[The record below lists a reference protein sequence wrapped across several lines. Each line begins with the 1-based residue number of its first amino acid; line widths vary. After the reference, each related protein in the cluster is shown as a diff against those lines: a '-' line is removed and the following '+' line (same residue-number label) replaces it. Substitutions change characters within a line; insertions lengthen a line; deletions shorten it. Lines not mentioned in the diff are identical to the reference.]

1 MQRRLNTSRLDFH
14 DQLAKR
20 PSVILSRR
28 LFRPAPL
35 LLLIIALLIG
45 AAAIVYAQLEGGDRG
60 VAPIDSSGSYEVGG
74 ITVDVAGKNAD
85 DARIGGWREAQRK
98 GWKMLWARVNGQ
110 PAAAAPGLP
119 DSTLDSIVGGI
130 VVEDEQIGTT
140 RYIARLG
147 VLFDRARAGQLLGV
161 RGQTMRSPPMLV
173 IPVIW
178 SGSTPQTFEM
188 RTEWQKAWARFRS
201 GGSPIDYV
209 RPSGTGSDPL
219 LLNVAQAR
227 RPGRTWWRMLLD
239 QYGAADIVVPEV
251 LLNRQWPGGPVL
263 ARFIARHGPDG
274 HVIETF
280 ELRAENGDALPAML
294 DEGVRRI
301 DEAYSRALRVGRL
314 KPDPSLVIEEPEL
327 PLDDT
332 LTIDE
337 AVAMVSPMEST
348 AFTIQVETP
357 DAPSVGAAENA
368 IRAVPGVRSASTTS
382 LALGGISVM
391 RVAYDGELGG
401 LRIALAAR
409 GWKVEDAG
417 GVLRIRR
424 QGASPPPP
432 DSTTGQPPR

>member
-1 MQRRLNTSRLDFH
+1 MT
-14 DQLAKR
+14 
-20 PSVILSRR
+20 LSRR
-28 LFRPAPL
+28 LISPVPL
-35 LLLIIALLIG
+35 LLLLLAILG
-45 AAAIVYAQLEGGDRG
+45 LGAIVYAQLEPGERG

-74 ITVDVAGKNAD
+74 ISVDVAGKTAD
-85 DARIGGWREAQRK
+85 EARIGGWREAQRK

-110 PAAAAPGLP
+110 PVSAAPGLP

-130 VVEDEQIGTT
+130 VVEDEQIGTS

-173 IPVIW
+173 IPVQW
-178 SGSTPQTFEM
+178 SGSTPQTFET

-251 LLNRQWPGGPVL
+251 TLNRLWPGGPVL
-263 ARFIARHGPDG
+263 ARFVARHGPDG

-280 ELRAENGDALPAML
+280 SLSAPNGDALPAML

-301 DEAYSRALRVGRL
+301 DEAYSRALQDGRL
-314 KPDPSLVIEEPEL
+314 RPDPSLVIEEPEA
-327 PLDDT
+327 PLDEQ
-332 LTIDE
+332 LTTDE
-337 AVAMVSPMEST
+337 AVAEVALLDAAS
-348 AFTIQVETP
+348 FTIQVDTP
-357 DAPSVGAAENA
+357 DAASVGAAESA
-368 IRAVPGVRSASTTS
+368 LRAVPGVRSASTVS
-382 LALGGISVM
+382 LALGGVSVM
-391 RVAYDGELGG
+391 RVAYGGDIGG
-401 LRIALAAR
+401 LRLALAAR
-409 GWKVEDAG
+409 GWRVEDVG
-417 GVLRIRR
+417 GALRIRR
-424 QGASPPPP
+424 QAAPPPAQP
-432 DSTTGQPPR
+432 QPPAATGQRPR